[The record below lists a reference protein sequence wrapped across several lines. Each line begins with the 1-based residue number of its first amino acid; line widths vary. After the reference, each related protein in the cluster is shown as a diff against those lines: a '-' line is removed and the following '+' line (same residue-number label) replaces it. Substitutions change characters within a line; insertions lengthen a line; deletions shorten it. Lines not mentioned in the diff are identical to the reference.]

1 MPRTVFRLIR
11 SGGSSAAHV
20 EGLKSKAPSA
30 DKGGVMTRPHQ
41 YVECDVPEG
50 MTLSDYRAT
59 KREPARTKRSIMAR
73 LRARRARR
81 TGEPARAAA

>member
-1 MPRTVFRLIR
+1 
-11 SGGSSAAHV
+11 
-20 EGLKSKAPSA
+20 
-30 DKGGVMTRPHQ
+30 MTRPHQ

-59 KREPARTKRSIMAR
+59 KREPSRSKRGIMAR